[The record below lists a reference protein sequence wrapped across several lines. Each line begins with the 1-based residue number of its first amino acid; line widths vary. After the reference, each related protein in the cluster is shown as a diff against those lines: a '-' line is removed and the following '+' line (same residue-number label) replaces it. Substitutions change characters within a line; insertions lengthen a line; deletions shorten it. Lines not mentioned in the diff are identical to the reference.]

1 MILRHRIRLDL
12 PVGSVAALRESA
24 RVSLDRV
31 ASGCTVAR
39 ERAVAMPA
47 PLHVGSAA
55 SVALPPAGRFA
66 CAGTVCPRL
75 PMRRARTR
83 RRPMA
88 TTM

>member
-12 PVGSVAALRESA
+12 PVGSVVALRESVP
-24 RVSLDRV
+24 VSLDRI
-31 ASGCTVAR
+31 ASGCTVAM

-47 PLHVGSAA
+47 SLHVGSAA
-55 SVALPPAGRFA
+55 SVALPTTGRLA